1 MRIVAVSDPAHPV
14 EVGFYNPGVLI
25 WDVAIAGNY
34 AYTVTKGD
42 DRLRIIDISDP
53 AHPVEVGFLALPHCA
68 WSVVV
73 KEGYAYVANYGWG
86 LRIINVSDPANPVEV
101 GSYRDPQEQIVDVAV
116 AGDYAYIAEIGGRLD
131 IINIS
136 DPANPVKVSE
146 LYTFGGSFDVE
157 VTGEHAYVTNDWGMI
172 IVNVSDSFNPT
183 LVSLYS
189 SNEQLV
195 QTRSIAIA
203 SEYAYLISWIG
214 LEVIK
219 VSDPYNPYRV
229 GFYPSPGGLFTSQ
242 WHGIPHISPIR
253 WWACGLLMS
262 QTRPILLRLGPMIH
276 QGSCT
281 VLL

>member
-1 MRIVAVSDPAHPV
+1 MRTKTVSIWGLVFTLLLVWAASAQGVQQSDVGAGISSSFRHPGSAASSPGEVTAQQQARNVEFVGRFGSVTTAVALYGSYAYLGVGPYIVILDVSNPANPVVIGRTEPLPAVVNNLTVRDGYAYVADRDGGLRIVAVSDPAHPV

-101 GSYRDPQEQIVDVAV
+101 GSYRDPREQIVDVAV

-131 IINIS
+131 IR
-136 DPANPVKVSE
+136 
-146 LYTFGGSFDVE
+146 Y
-157 VTGEHAYVTNDWGMI
+157 Y
-172 IVNVSDSFNPT
+172 
-183 LVSLYS
+183 
-189 SNEQLV
+189 Q
-195 QTRSIAIA
+195 
-203 SEYAYLISWIG
+203 YL
-214 LEVIK
+214 
-219 VSDPYNPYRV
+219 
-229 GFYPSPGGLFTSQ
+229 
-242 WHGIPHISPIR
+242 
-253 WWACGLLMS
+253 
-262 QTRPILLRLGPMIH
+262 RPRQP
-276 QGSCT
+276 C
-281 VLL
+281 